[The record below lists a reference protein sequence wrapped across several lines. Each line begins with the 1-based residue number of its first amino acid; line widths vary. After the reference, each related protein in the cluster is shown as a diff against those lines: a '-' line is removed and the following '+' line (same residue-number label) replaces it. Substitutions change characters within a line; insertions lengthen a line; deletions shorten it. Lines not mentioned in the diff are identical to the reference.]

1 MENTAKEQI
10 KKPITLYTA
19 IAVVVA
25 NMIGTGVFS
34 TLSYQVLS
42 IPSVFSIMLLWA
54 VGGIVAL
61 CGALAY
67 SELAAALPRSGGE
80 YNFLSRI
87 YHPSL
92 GFLSGWVSMVV
103 GFSAPIAAAAI
114 AFSEYALKILPG
126 LYPKVLA
133 AVIVVGLSVIHGTDV
148 KAGSLVQNIF
158 TSLKIILLLFLIFA
172 GFFVPVGQDITLV
185 PSSGDWNSIF
195 GTPAFAIALVYVS
208 YAYSGWNASAYI
220 AGEIRN
226 PQKNLPKSLLI
237 GTGLVMLLY
246 LGVNYIFLYTVPMT
260 DMTNLNFEKLASD
273 PELAVGFLAGKNIFG
288 EAGGKIIS
296 ALIAFG
302 LISTVSSMVIAGPRV
317 MQVMGEDFRI
327 FKLLSQ
333 KSSGDAPV
341 YAVALQLVIA
351 LVLIFTST
359 FDQVITY
366 IGFTLSLFATLTVAG
381 VYVLRWKNPNLPRPY
396 RTWGYPVTP
405 AIFIIINI
413 WMCVYLVM
421 DKPIISLVGVG
432 TIAIGVVIYFIAKSG
447 GETSQPISEEEES

>member
-1 MENTAKEQI
+1 MDATVKEQL
-10 KKPITLYTA
+10 KKPITLFTA
-19 IAVVVA
+19 VSVVVA

-42 IPSVFSIMLLWA
+42 IPSVFSILLLWA
-54 VGGIVAL
+54 VGGVVAL

-80 YNFLSRI
+80 YNYLSRI

-114 AFSEYALKILPG
+114 ALSEYVLKIYPG
-126 LYPKVLA
+126 LYPKVIA
-133 AVIVVGLSVIHGTDV
+133 SVIVIGLSVIHGTDV
-148 KAGSLVQNIF
+148 KAGGMFQSIF
-158 TSLKIILLLFLIFA
+158 TSLKILLLLFLIFA
-172 GFFVPVGQDITLV
+172 GFLIPTGQPITIL
-185 PSSGDWNSIF
+185 PTEGDWTTIF
-195 GTPAFAIALVYVS
+195 GTSAFAVSLVYVS

-226 PQKNLPKSLLI
+226 PQKNLPKSLLL

-246 LGVNYIFLYTVPMT
+246 LGVNYVFLFTVPMT
-260 DMTNLNFEKLASD
+260 EMTNLNYSDLANN

-317 MQVMGEDFRI
+317 MQVMGEDFRL

-333 KSSGDAPV
+333 KSSGGAPV
-341 YAVALQLVIA
+341 YAVGLQLLIA
-351 LVLIFTST
+351 LVLIFTSS

-381 VYVLRWKNPNLPRPY
+381 VYVLRWKNPDLPRPY
-396 RTWGYPVTP
+396 RTWGYPITP

-421 DKPIISLVGVG
+421 DKPIISLVGLG
-432 TIAIGVVIYFIAKSG
+432 TIVLGLAFYFLAKSRG
-447 GETSQPISEEEES
+447 TNEPQSEVGEEQ